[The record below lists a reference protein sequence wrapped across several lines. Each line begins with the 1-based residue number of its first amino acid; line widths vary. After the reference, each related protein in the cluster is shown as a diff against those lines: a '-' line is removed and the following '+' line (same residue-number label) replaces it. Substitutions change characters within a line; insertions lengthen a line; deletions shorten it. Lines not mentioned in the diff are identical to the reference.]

1 MMRMTFSSC
10 VLLLVVV
17 SPMAFGQ
24 QATPVTTTR
33 VAPQVEK
40 KSATAQSADAKGV
53 QTKATHHRS
62 ATGKR
67 SKGSTPKRAKRPAY
81 RPEYTQNSVEVM
93 NGASTQKIV
102 FHDDK
107 GTSEST
113 KGTRAGTN
121 APAPLRVEVVNGTAS
136 DTEYFYGDNGRQGS
150 DEKRPVVVAIQSS
163 DTRVVGGNK
172 HTVVTGIT
180 AVGRGDAKSANGSG
194 QKVTA
199 VVSPQPKR
207 PEYQPDAH

>member
-1 MMRMTFSSC
+1 
-10 VLLLVVV
+10 
-17 SPMAFGQ
+17 
-24 QATPVTTTR
+24 
-33 VAPQVEK
+33 
-40 KSATAQSADAKGV
+40 
-53 QTKATHHRS
+53 
-62 ATGKR
+62 
-67 SKGSTPKRAKRPAY
+67 
-81 RPEYTQNSVEVM
+81 M